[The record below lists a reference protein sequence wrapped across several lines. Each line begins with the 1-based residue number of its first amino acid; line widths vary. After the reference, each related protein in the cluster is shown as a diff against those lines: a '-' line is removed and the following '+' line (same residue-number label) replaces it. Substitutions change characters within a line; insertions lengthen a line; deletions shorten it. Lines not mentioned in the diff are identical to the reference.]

1 TPEVAVSFGTVAA
14 SADLDALERELAEK
28 SELTQVLRAG
38 ADTQLQYLVFLC
50 HRSAEEACQEVLKEY
65 GFSRAALRGWTGTAA
80 ENDKRLEAGQA
91 EAARTLEE
99 AIAAVVGFA
108 PRRAALELCLDRA
121 VQEIAREEAK
131 SRLLDSG
138 TAFYLDGWV
147 PVPEEEKLLRK
158 LGEFTCC
165 WETSD
170 PAPEDYPVVPV
181 KLKSNA
187 ITEPLTTITEMY
199 SLPAYDGV
207 DPNGLMAPFYIFFF
221 GFMFADLGYGLLL
234 AGACLFI
241 RHKVRPKGG
250 FGQLIRL
257 MTMCGVSSA
266 VIGLLTGGFSPTF
279 WCSSPAC
286 WACPSRPSP
295 SSPCRR
301 AAACPPLCST

>member
-1 TPEVAVSFGTVAA
+1 MSFGTVAA

-99 AIAAVVGFA
+99 AIAAVAGFA
-108 PRRAALELCLDRA
+108 PGGRRWSCAWTGRSRDRPGGGQEPPAGLRDGLLPGRVGARARGGEAAA
-121 VQEIAREEAK
+121 EA
-131 SRLLDSG
+131 
-138 TAFYLDGWV
+138 
-147 PVPEEEKLLRK
+147 
-158 LGEFTCC
+158 GEFTCC

-199 SLPAYDGV
+199 S
-207 DPNGLMAPFYIFFF
+207 
-221 GFMFADLGYGLLL
+221 
-234 AGACLFI
+234 
-241 RHKVRPKGG
+241 
-250 FGQLIRL
+250 
-257 MTMCGVSSA
+257 
-266 VIGLLTGGFSPTF
+266 
-279 WCSSPAC
+279 
-286 WACPSRPSP
+286 
-295 SSPCRR
+295 
-301 AAACPPLCST
+301 CPPTTGWIPTA

>member
-1 TPEVAVSFGTVAA
+1 M
-14 SADLDALERELAEK
+14 
-28 SELTQVLRAG
+28 
-38 ADTQLQYLVFLC
+38 
-50 HRSAEEACQEVLKEY
+50 LKEY

-99 AIAAVVGFA
+99 AIAAVAGFA

-199 SLPAYDGV
+199 SLPAYDGGGSQRPDGPV
-207 DPNGLMAPFYIFFF
+207 LY
-221 GFMFADLGYGLLL
+221 LLL
-234 AGACLFI
+234 WLHVCGSGL
-241 RHKVRPKGG
+241 RPASGG
-250 FGQLIRL
+250 RL
-257 MTMCGVSSA
+257 PVH
-266 VIGLLTGGFSPTF
+266 
-279 WCSSPAC
+279 PA
-286 WACPSRPSP
+286 
-295 SSPCRR
+295 
-301 AAACPPLCST
+301 

>member
-1 TPEVAVSFGTVAA
+1 MCIR
-14 SADLDALERELAEK
+14 DR
-28 SELTQVLRAG
+28 
-38 ADTQLQYLVFLC
+38 
-50 HRSAEEACQEVLKEY
+50 
-65 GFSRAALRGWTGTAA
+65 
-80 ENDKRLEAGQA
+80 
-91 EAARTLEE
+91 
-99 AIAAVVGFA
+99 AIAAVAGFA

-187 ITEPLTTITEMY
+187 ITEPLTTITGMY

-207 DPNGLMAPFYIFFF
+207 DPNGLMAPFYIC
-221 GFMFADLGYGLLL
+221 LLY
-234 AGACLFI
+234 
-241 RHKVRPKGG
+241 
-250 FGQLIRL
+250 
-257 MTMCGVSSA
+257 TSSED
-266 VIGLLTGGFSPTF
+266 
-279 WCSSPAC
+279 
-286 WACPSRPSP
+286 
-295 SSPCRR
+295 CRR
-301 AAACPPLCST
+301 